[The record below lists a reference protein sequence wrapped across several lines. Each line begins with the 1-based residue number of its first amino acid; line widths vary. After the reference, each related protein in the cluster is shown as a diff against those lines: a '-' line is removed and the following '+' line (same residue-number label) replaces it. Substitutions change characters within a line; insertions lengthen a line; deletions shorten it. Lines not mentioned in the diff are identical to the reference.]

1 MPPSKTEEERT
12 TMGIFLFVLGCV
24 LFCLSV
30 VWSEHRNDKAQRR
43 EGATTRNDE
52 PPTATREGKS
62 S

>member
-1 MPPSKTEEERT
+1 
-12 TMGIFLFVLGCV
+12 MGIIFLFVLGCV

-30 VWSEHRNDKAQRR
+30 VWSEHRTDKAQRR

-52 PPTATREGKS
+52 PPAATREGKS